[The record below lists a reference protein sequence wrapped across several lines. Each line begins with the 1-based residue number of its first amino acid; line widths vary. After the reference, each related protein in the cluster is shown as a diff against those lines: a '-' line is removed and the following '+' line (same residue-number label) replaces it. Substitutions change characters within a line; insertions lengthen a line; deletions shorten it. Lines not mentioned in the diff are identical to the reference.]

1 MDADERE
8 MARFFGLSFS
18 ATSGSWRRNFW
29 RGDKK
34 IIGCVN
40 CWSSLYLWICYGLEW
55 TRTVILIQ
63 AEGKGIKME
72 KKFPAQFRLILESIV
87 LAEKLQT
94 SSRNWNKKTW
104 QLRPLTKVHSDICL
118 IFPLILNAYNTENC
132 LQSKRFARVQQQDK
146 RSCVYVSLWQGG
158 PETAV
163 EKLLILQFHVNV
175 VFICSG
181 NTKDFLPDFY
191 GLLGRKILLL
201 AGPNK
206 VMHQWLLSTMA
217 DVRHCYSASSP
228 FPSTPEL
235 LIAFSKCSC
244 LHFSQQKRAKPSVI

>member
-104 QLRPLTKVHSDICL
+104 QLGLSQRYIQTFVSSFLSSLMPTILKTVYKARDLPGCSSKTKEAVCMCPCGREDQR
-118 IFPLILNAYNTENC
+118 
-132 LQSKRFARVQQQDK
+132 LQ
-146 RSCVYVSLWQGG
+146 
-158 PETAV
+158 
-163 EKLLILQFHVNV
+163 
-175 VFICSG
+175 
-181 NTKDFLPDFY
+181 
-191 GLLGRKILLL
+191 
-201 AGPNK
+201 
-206 VMHQWLLSTMA
+206 
-217 DVRHCYSASSP
+217 
-228 FPSTPEL
+228 
-235 LIAFSKCSC
+235 
-244 LHFSQQKRAKPSVI
+244 